1 MSRRNGSDTQK
12 EMKAKIHKL
21 KKEKRVL
28 QEEVA
33 RTFGNSSRLSFKKK
47 HTDQRDDVLR

>member
-1 MSRRNGSDTQK
+1 MSRRNESDKFK
-12 EMKAKIHKL
+12 EMKSKIYKL

-33 RTFGNSSRLSFKKK
+33 KSFGNSSRLNFKKK
-47 HTDQRDDVLR
+47 HKD

>member
-1 MSRRNGSDTQK
+1 MARRNEGDK
-12 EMKAKIHKL
+12 YKIMKAKNNKL

-33 RTFGNSSRLSFKKK
+33 KTFGNSSRLSFKKRHEQK
-47 HTDQRDDVLR
+47 DDVLN